1 MNNTFYKGQK
11 QEHTV
16 NDINTAV
23 VVVGTED
30 ITDFSY
36 TYVRAEK
43 NLESVVKLL
52 SEAKSE
58 TKKSISISVTDENYT
73 ERYELARAY
82 KAGLYFVNDTHIESL
97 KGYSSLEIDEVAA
110 QAGVLKNIKRFVA
123 SVARQVPFSLSR
135 DQAVKLVGNAVSD
148 LSFSVEKD
156 ENPLDLLNKAIDSDI
171 IKYQHSRKIRLD
183 SQIVG
188 SFLNH
193 RKPGP
198 EASAELEAY
207 AAKIFEKGG
216 VHVLA
221 DGMGKG
227 KTKHVIRKLIEAGI
241 HSGEKSTVLTHR
253 IAIAR
258 SCAIADLVEQY
269 NDDSIKGRED
279 QLKSLS
285 LVINK
290 CDNERFRVH
299 THQSGIIII
308 EEAAQVLRH
317 LMQKGFTGDRI
328 GVFHEILG
336 LIKNARLV
344 LFCEAF
350 VNDILINYVRLA
362 GRTINFMQGNA
373 DYSSINVCL
382 GSVGSTQRE
391 ILRALAANK
400 KVLFSSDSRKQAETV
415 AKIAKDQGKKVLL
428 VTQVTKDNDEVV
440 EFLVNPNDAI
450 LKYDILCHSPS
461 IQSSVSITVK
471 HFEAHFCI
479 FGAIVGV
486 DDAKQFVLRDR
497 TAKGIVV
504 GIHHTSNFAVE
515 KKDAIASYFGSG
527 DRTFDSIA
535 FQQLHLNAREK
546 NNFQQW
552 LSVGFE
558 QEGFGTSRLAIE
570 KKADEEASKIFKSGK
585 KAVKEGVTRGTLEAR
600 SEIKS
605 NTMEKLE
612 KTKSDKEYYLNNLVG
627 VADATG
633 KIFEEITEDDVKLY
647 NEGAG
652 ISKIRNMK
660 CLLLDIAG
668 FEKFRERDKL
678 MTGID
683 CGHYSEIREHLRSVM
698 KLLINDNGVMTEECI
713 SEACEY
719 IVNNQLDFKM
729 NGLVSIK
736 VEAKT
741 DRQKHALISNFLSKL
756 GLSKVRKM
764 VDGARVYVLN
774 NEQYERMYS
783 YLFPLN
789 NSSVEN
795 MACFFRH
802 IVDYDEI
809 TALAALKADSSENNA
824 ESDVVI

>member
-1 MNNTFYKGQK
+1 MNKTFYNGQK

-30 ITDFSY
+30 ITDLSY

-58 TKKSISISVTDENYT
+58 TKKSISIFVTDQNYT

-171 IKYQHSRKIRLD
+171 IKYQHSRKINFD

-193 RKPGP
+193 RKPSL
-198 EASAELEAY
+198 EASAELETY
-207 AAKIFEKGG
+207 AAKIFLQGG

-241 HSGEKSTVLTHR
+241 DSGEKSTVLTHR

-258 SCAIADLVEQY
+258 SSAIADLVEQY

-299 THQSGIIII
+299 THQSGIVII

-317 LMQKGFTGDRI
+317 LMQKDFTGDRI

-350 VNDILINYVRLA
+350 VNDVLINYVRLA

-382 GSVGSTQRE
+382 GSVESTQRE

-415 AKIAKDQGKKVLL
+415 AKIARDQGKKVLL
-428 VTQVTKDNDEVV
+428 VTQITKDNDEVV
-440 EFLVNPNDAI
+440 EFLANPNDTI
-450 LKYDILCHSPS
+450 TKYDVLCHSPS
-461 IQSSVSITVK
+461 MQSSVSITIK

-479 FGAIVGV
+479 FGAVVGV
-486 DDAKQFVLRDR
+486 DDAKQFVYRDR
-497 TAKGIVV
+497 TAKKIIV
-504 GIHHTSNFAVE
+504 GIHHTRNFWVE
-515 KKDAIASYFGSG
+515 KKEAIAKFFGSG
-527 DRTFDSIA
+527 DLAFDSIA
-535 FQQLHLNAREK
+535 FQQLHLNALEK

-552 LSVGFE
+552 LSISFGLDGF
-558 QEGFGTSRLAIE
+558 TMSRLSSE
-570 KKADEEASKIFKSGK
+570 KNVDEEASKIFKNGRK
-585 KAVKEGVTRGTLEAR
+585 VVAQMVTKRTLEAGKELSFR
-600 SEIKS
+600 
-605 NTMEKLE
+605 TMERLE
-612 KTKSDKEYYLNNLVG
+612 KTTSDKEYYINNLID
-627 VADATG
+627 VANATG
-633 KIFEEITEDDVKLY
+633 KIINEVTAKDVGFY
-647 NEGAG
+647 NQGAG
-652 ISKIRNMK
+652 LTKIRNMK
-660 CLLLDIAG
+660 CLLLEDAD
-668 FEKFRERDKL
+668 FEKFRERDNL
-678 MTGID
+678 LTGID
-683 CGHYSEIREHLRSVM
+683 ARHYSDIRKHLRE
-698 KLLINDNGVMTEECI
+698 VMTTLSIRMDGKGVLTEDGLAD
-713 SEACEY
+713 ACAY
-719 IVNNQLDFKM
+719 IVKNQIDFKM
-729 NGLVSIK
+729 NGLVSMK
-736 VEAKT
+736 VGANT
-741 DRQKHALISNFLSKL
+741 DRQKHSLISNLLSKL

-764 VDGARVYVLN
+764 VDGERVYVLN
-774 NEQYERMYS
+774 QAQYKRMCS
-783 YLFPLN
+783 YVFPFGFSLIKRKDWSFQDN
-789 NSSVEN
+789 IQCDKES
-795 MACFFRH
+795 
-802 IVDYDEI
+802 
-809 TALAALKADSSENNA
+809 AL
-824 ESDVVI
+824 V